1 MMSFTKSLIVG
12 VHDGYELLQFSLPSL
27 NIVPV
32 DEVLM
37 VLDRVKNV
45 DKYRRII
52 HNYVPKAKILE
63 KNFAV
68 RKNRPNETFQ
78 YGFDHAHGD
87 LLYVSAEDI
96 ILDPAEFSDSYWQNP
111 AVGMVDF
118 RYFQRDPFKFNFHV
132 AWDGF
137 LLKFSDVFHY
147 GTVRSGLY
155 GVRRELLEKIGGLK
169 DSPTEED
176 WLRKDVMA
184 AGYRCVHVKTTRNF
198 HLRPVFDKQRQIMQG
213 RSRKEQG
220 FSFARVVLHSV
231 LHLKPYVLE
240 GYVKARSGS

>member
-78 YGFDHAHGD
+78 YGT
-87 LLYVSAEDI
+87 
-96 ILDPAEFSDSYWQNP
+96 
-111 AVGMVDF
+111 
-118 RYFQRDPFKFNFHV
+118 
-132 AWDGF
+132 GF
-137 LLKFSDVFHY
+137 
-147 GTVRSGLY
+147 
-155 GVRRELLEKIGGLK
+155 
-169 DSPTEED
+169 
-176 WLRKDVMA
+176 
-184 AGYRCVHVKTTRNF
+184 C
-198 HLRPVFDKQRQIMQG
+198 
-213 RSRKEQG
+213 
-220 FSFARVVLHSV
+220 
-231 LHLKPYVLE
+231 
-240 GYVKARSGS
+240 